1 MMLCTRAGSSIMQQM
16 DDTCP
21 SIGVLFVCLAAW
33 RATGHDFPEKT
44 GFLEKLINFLEKSL
58 VFDKIEQLPFS
69 SPKFEN

>member
-1 MMLCTRAGSSIMQQM
+1 MPFDWCA
-16 DDTCP
+16 
-21 SIGVLFVCLAAW
+21 FVCLAAS